1 MARKSKQDYARLLDK
16 LFEENMLWFVLGS
29 LISAEAYMCE
39 AEEGIKRRK
48 QAITQLQ
55 GFVDCVERTKLPDDK
70 KESVRKFAADGVLLL
85 TDEINELSNTLTA

>member
-29 LISAEAYMCE
+29 LISAEGYMCE
-39 AEEGIKRRK
+39 VEEGIERRK

-55 GFVDCVERTKLPDDK
+55 EFADCVDRTKLPDDK
-70 KESVRKFAADGVLLL
+70 KKSVRKFAVDGVRLL